1 MRSFSL
7 STALKELCMH
17 LTRSHFYRMESH
29 FLKTVLLWGGGV
41 ENVSLVLFLYLV
53 LKITGVV
60 ILT

>member
-1 MRSFSL
+1 
-7 STALKELCMH
+7 MH